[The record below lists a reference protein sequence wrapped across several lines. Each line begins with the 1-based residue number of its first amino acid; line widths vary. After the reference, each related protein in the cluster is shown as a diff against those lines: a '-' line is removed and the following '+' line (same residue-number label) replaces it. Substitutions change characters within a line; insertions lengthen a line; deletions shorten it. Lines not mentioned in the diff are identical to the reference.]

1 MTRRFVPVYNVG
13 ELIMEISL
21 ALGGGGSKGNAHIG
35 VLRRLD
41 QHGFKVRAIAGTSFG
56 ALVAVFY
63 AMGHA
68 PDEIEAIFSSFDQN
82 KLYGHAPDDEPSFMG
97 IAGGEK
103 WLREHLGG
111 KTFAD
116 LKIPCVFTAVDLN
129 SATEVLLSKGA
140 LVDSVLASAAIPG
153 VFPAR
158 RLGDMELVDGGTLD
172 PVPVAPARALAP
184 NLPVVAVAL
193 NAPMGEPAQSWSL
206 PRSKYVPQSITDRLS
221 KLRYAQAMD
230 VVLRS
235 VDIMNRA
242 VGEYRLEVDKPDIL
256 IRPSVIDV
264 ETLEPVNVR
273 EIAKRGEAAF
283 DDVLPELNKLFAW
296 HKRLSRAIKFWDS

>member
-1 MTRRFVPVYNVG
+1 VG

-41 QHGFKVRAIAGTSFG
+41 QRGFKIRAIAGTSFG

-63 AMGHA
+63 ALGHA
-68 PDEIEAIFSSFDQN
+68 PDEIESIFSSFDQN
-82 KLYGHAPDDEPSFMG
+82 KLYGHTSDDKPSFMG

-103 WLREHLGG
+103 WLRERLGG

-193 NAPMGEPAQSWSL
+193 NAPMGEPAQAWSL
-206 PRSKYVPQSITDRLS
+206 PRPKYVPQSITDRLS
-221 KLRYAQAMD
+221 KMRYAQAID

-256 IRPSVIDV
+256 IRPSVSDI
-264 ETLEPVNVR
+264 ETLERVNIR
-273 EIAKRGEAAF
+273 EIVQRGETAF
-283 DDVLPELNKLFAW
+283 DGVLPELKKLFAW